1 MTMLV
6 SRSLS
11 FPETPF
17 VPVQTRQEILAD
29 LTTTRIVSACAKVA
43 LLVLDPTRRP
53 SLPSRENAVS
63 FLDNLD
69 TVCDDQIQNLEHKLK
84 YGNRL

>member
-6 SRSLS
+6 PRTFV

-29 LTTTRIVSACAKVA
+29 LTTTRIVSACAKVV

-53 SLPSRENAVS
+53 SLPTRKEAVDFLK
-63 FLDNLD
+63 FLDNN
-69 TVCDDQIQNLEHKLK
+69 CDKQIQTLKRNLK
-84 YGNRL
+84 